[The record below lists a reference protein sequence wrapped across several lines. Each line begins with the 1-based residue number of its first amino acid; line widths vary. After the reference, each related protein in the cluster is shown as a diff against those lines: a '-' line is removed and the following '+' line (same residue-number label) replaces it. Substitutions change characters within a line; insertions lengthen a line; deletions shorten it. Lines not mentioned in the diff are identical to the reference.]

1 MLVQYKEADV
11 LLGDMVEGV
20 ATDTAQ
26 PKTMVEAT
34 VRAALARIERAVG
47 KRETVNLVGFSR
59 TPPKTWAGRA

>member
-1 MLVQYKEADV
+1 MLVQYKEAVV

-34 VRAALARIERAVG
+34 VRPRSPGSNEPSA
-47 KRETVNLVGFSR
+47 S
-59 TPPKTWAGRA
+59 GRR